1 MVSTRTCY
9 AIYQACYEGR
19 PVIERIELYDR
30 AGSHWTWVFILA
42 VGFVSAALTVLLI
55 LLDKKAYPK
64 LYSETEEQP

>member
-1 MVSTRTCY
+1 MSVAYTLLTGGVDLL
-9 AIYQACYEGR
+9 IGQ
-19 PVIERIELYDR
+19 LYDR